1 MSDSDRLDVLE
12 NKVKELE
19 KIVKSRGLPWVIIDE
34 EMAKENYKLYEK

>member
-19 KIVKSRGLPWVIIDE
+19 KIVKQLKKFIKTDS
-34 EMAKENYKLYEK
+34 

>member
-19 KIVKSRGLPWVIIDE
+19 KTIKQLKKFIKTDSLGNIV
-34 EMAKENYKLYEK
+34 

>member
-19 KIVKSRGLPWVIIDE
+19 KIVKQLKKLIKTDSLGNII
-34 EMAKENYKLYEK
+34 N

>member
-19 KIVKSRGLPWVIIDE
+19 KIVKQLKKFIKTDSLGNII
-34 EMAKENYKLYEK
+34 

>member
-19 KIVKSRGLPWVIIDE
+19 KIVKQLKKFIKTDSLGNIV
-34 EMAKENYKLYEK
+34 

>member
-19 KIVKSRGLPWVIIDE
+19 KIIKQLKKFIKTDSLGNIV
-34 EMAKENYKLYEK
+34 

>member
-19 KIVKSRGLPWVIIDE
+19 KIVKQLKKFIKTDSLGNIIN
-34 EMAKENYKLYEK
+34 K

>member
-19 KIVKSRGLPWVIIDE
+19 KIVKQL
-34 EMAKENYKLYEK
+34 KKLVKTDSLGNIV

>member
-19 KIVKSRGLPWVIIDE
+19 KIVKQLKKFVKTDSLGNIIN
-34 EMAKENYKLYEK
+34 K

>member
-19 KIVKSRGLPWVIIDE
+19 KTIKQLKKFIKTDSLGNIIN
-34 EMAKENYKLYEK
+34 K

>member
-19 KIVKSRGLPWVIIDE
+19 KIIKQLKKFIKTDSLGNIIN
-34 EMAKENYKLYEK
+34 K